1 MSDTTSANLAVPA
14 VLANQRR
21 LETALFECDGPSY
34 GYPRHPRPVSLRES
48 SLVVII
54 VAVPSAP
61 AFLTARDYR
70 QFRQVRRSPQLA
82 SVRTVE
88 RRSVAR

>member
-1 MSDTTSANLAVPA
+1 MSYTTSANLAVPA

-21 LETALFECDGPSY
+21 LETALFECDGLSY
-34 GYPRHPRPVSLRES
+34 GEPRPVSLRES

>member
-1 MSDTTSANLAVPA
+1 MSYTTLANLAVLA

-21 LETALFECDGPSY
+21 LETALFERDGPSY
-34 GYPRHPRPVSLRES
+34 GYPRPVSLRES

-61 AFLTARDYR
+61 AFLTARDH
-70 QFRQVRRSPQLA
+70 RQVRRSPQLA